1 MHVILNMY
9 QSSNHWENVR
19 LFILGFH
26 VFIIFSILD
35 LIDQLTKCD
44 FERDIEVRNASFH
57 PGSRKWLLKKV
68 DRWFKSRDSNSQV
81 MVLTADP
88 GFGKS
93 AFAAKV
99 CNKYAE
105 SGQLAACHFFKSSYS
120 DYRDPHK
127 MIQSLASHFCK
138 SVKGF
143 RETLGQQLQRNYS
156 STTVAD
162 AFRVFLKDPLN
173 SLPGQTSSILIVI
186 DGLDESASDEK
197 KNLLHV
203 IKEFQMLPKW
213 VKIFITGR
221 PEIATKEQ
229 LEHLNHVEISRNGPA
244 NQQDLKSY
252 LVSCLKG
259 THTVPEY
266 IMFEMVKKCEG
277 SFLYAY
283 YFQLALRKWNG
294 EGHILSVVPKGIG
307 SIYKEYFERLEEEL
321 KKVSTDID
329 FDRILEILVAMKGP
343 FPLRLVAKILE
354 LPAHTRAMR
363 EVINKV
369 NECISA
375 LLPVYEDRL
384 TVFHKTVLD
393 WLDAVGKYGKHSFSV
408 SKLDA
413 KKTLWKACRQMFE
426 QMIRNGRKKEEE
438 QAEEYALRHGVRYL
452 VEITYY
458 DKDSKYCNACY
469 FNVISTL

>member
-1 MHVILNMY
+1 
-9 QSSNHWENVR
+9 
-19 LFILGFH
+19 
-26 VFIIFSILD
+26 
-35 LIDQLTKCD
+35 
-44 FERDIEVRNASFH
+44 
-57 PGSRKWLLKKV
+57 
-68 DRWFKSRDSNSQV
+68 
-81 MVLTADP
+81 
-88 GFGKS
+88 
-93 AFAAKV
+93 
-99 CNKYAE
+99 
-105 SGQLAACHFFKSSYS
+105 
-120 DYRDPHK
+120 
-127 MIQSLASHFCK
+127 
-138 SVKGF
+138 
-143 RETLGQQLQRNYS
+143 
-156 STTVAD
+156 
-162 AFRVFLKDPLN
+162 
-173 SLPGQTSSILIVI
+173 
-186 DGLDESASDEK
+186 
-197 KNLLHV
+197 
-203 IKEFQMLPKW
+203 MLPKW

-229 LEHLNHVEISRNGPA
+229 LEHLNHVEISRNDQA

-259 THTVPEY
+259 THTVREY
-266 IMFEMVKKCEG
+266 TMFKMVQKCEG

-294 EGHILSVVPKGIG
+294 EGNILSVVPKGIG
-307 SIYKEYFERLEEEL
+307 SIYKEYFGRLEEEL

-343 FPLRLVAKILE
+343 FPLSLVAKILK
-354 LPAHTRAMR
+354 LPAHTRTMR

-438 QAEEYALRHGVRYL
+438 QAEEYALRHGVRHL
-452 VEITYY
+452 QEITCGDYG
-458 DKDSKYCNACY
+458 KYCNACY

>member
-1 MHVILNMY
+1 MC
-9 QSSNHWENVR
+9 

-26 VFIIFSILD
+26 VFMFLSLD
-35 LIDQLTKCD
+35 LVDQLTKCD
-44 FERDIEVRNASFH
+44 FDRDIEERNASFH
-57 PGSRKWLLKKV
+57 PGSRKWLLNKV
-68 DRWFKSRDSNSQV
+68 DRWFESRNSNSQV

-93 AFAAKV
+93 AFAAEV
-99 CNKYAE
+99 CKEYRE
-105 SGQLAACHFFKSSYS
+105 RGQLAACHFFKSTYS

-127 MIQSLASHFCK
+127 MLQSLASHFCET
-138 SVKGF
+138 VNGF
-143 RETLGQQLQRNYS
+143 RETLAQKLQRNHS

-162 AFRVFLKDPLN
+162 AFRVLLKDPLN
-173 SLPGQTSSILIVI
+173 SLPGQTSNILIVI

-197 KNLLHV
+197 KKLLHV

-229 LEHLNHVEISRNGPA
+229 LEHLNHVEISRNDQA

-259 THTVPEY
+259 THTVSEY
-266 IMFEMVKKCEG
+266 EMYVILKQCEG

-294 EGHILSVVPKGIG
+294 EGSILNIVPKGIG

-343 FPLRLVAKILE
+343 FPLSLVGKILK
-354 LPAHTRAMR
+354 LPAHTRTMR
-363 EVINKV
+363 EVIKKV

-413 KKTLWKACRQMFE
+413 EKTLWKACRQMYE
-426 QMIRNGRKKEEE
+426 QMNGNGRKKEEE
-438 QAEEYALRHGVRYL
+438 QAEEYALRHGVQHL
-452 VEITYY
+452 TAITYD
-458 DKDSKYCNACY
+458 DKHGKYCNAYY